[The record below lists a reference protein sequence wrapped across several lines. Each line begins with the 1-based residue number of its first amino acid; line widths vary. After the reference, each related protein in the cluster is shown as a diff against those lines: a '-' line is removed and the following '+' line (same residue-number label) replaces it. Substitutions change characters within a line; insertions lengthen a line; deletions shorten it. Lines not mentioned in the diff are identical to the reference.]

1 MKKALFLR
9 LDRMGDLILTL
20 PCDQL
25 VTGEYQVHWVIPQGL
40 DFVVRHA
47 TPKRHYSSFSGQ
59 YSLRNFLSF
68 YKHIQSIKADVSLSF
83 HVPWWV
89 NAALFLARIPTRGGV
104 LSQWHS
110 YLFLNKGLRQKRSR
124 CEAHEMEYNF
134 QLTEHV
140 FDLTPQKQ
148 LHQPLS
154 LQVSDHLSP
163 LDYNTPYYVVHPGM
177 GGSAL
182 NWPTSHYKQL
192 IEELSQKTTVVIT
205 GTQMDEA
212 FLTPLKKALADNHS
226 VIWLDKKLSGDQLLS
241 VLQNAIAIIAPS
253 TGVLHLGAS
262 LGATSLGIYSPIQVH
277 HPDRWGPK
285 GACTEVFIPQVI
297 CPAQFECLGESC
309 THYPCMNQLSPLPII
324 RRAKQ
329 ACP

>member
-1 MKKALFLR
+1 MKKAILLR

-25 VTGEYQVHWVIPQGL
+25 ITGDYEVHWMIPQGL

-47 TPKRHYSSFSGQ
+47 TPERHFSSFSAKFSFQ
-59 YSLRNFLSF
+59 NFWSLYN
-68 YKHIQSIKADVSLSF
+68 HIRKIKADVSLSF

-124 CEAHEMEYNF
+124 CEAHEMQYNF
-134 QLTEHV
+134 QLTEYV
-140 FDLTPQKQ
+140 FDLAPQRQ
-148 LHQPLS
+148 LHSPLS
-154 LQVSDHLSP
+154 LKADRHLSP
-163 LDYNTPYYVVHPGM
+163 LEPNTPYFVVHPGM

-182 NWPTSHYKQL
+182 NWPTRHYKQV
-192 IEELSQKTTVVIT
+192 IEDLSQKTTVVIT

-212 FLTPLKKALADNHS
+212 FLTPLKKALANNHN

-262 LGATSLGIYSPIQVH
+262 LGATSLGIYSPIKVH
-277 HPDRWGPK
+277 HPERWGPK
-285 GACTEVFIPQVI
+285 GPDTEVFLPQVA
-297 CPAQFECLGESC
+297 CPSQFECLGESC
-309 THYPCMNQLSPLPII
+309 THFPCMEKMSPLPLI
-324 RRAKQ
+324 RRAER
-329 ACP
+329 ARP

>member
-1 MKKALFLR
+1 MKKAILLR
-9 LDRMGDLILTL
+9 LDRIGDLILTL

-25 VTGEYQVHWVIPQGL
+25 IAGDYEVHWITPQGL
-40 DFVVRHA
+40 DFVVQHA
-47 TPKRHYSSFSGQ
+47 TPARRFSSFNGK

-68 YKHIQSIKADVSLSF
+68 YNHIRAIRADVSLSF

-89 NAALFLARIPTRGGV
+89 NAALFLARVPTRGGV

-124 CEAHEMEYNF
+124 CEAHEMEHNF

-140 FDLTPQKQ
+140 FDLPPQNQ
-148 LHQPLS
+148 SRQPLS

-163 LDYNTPYYVVHPGM
+163 LEPDTPYYVVHPGM

-182 NWPTSHYKQL
+182 NWPTHHYKQV
-192 IEELSQKTTVVIT
+192 IEELSETTTVVIT
-205 GTQMDEA
+205 GTQMDEI
-212 FLTPLKKALADNHS
+212 FLTPLKKALADNRN

-262 LGATSLGIYSPIQVH
+262 LGATSLGIYSPILVH
-277 HPDRWGPK
+277 HPNRWGPK
-285 GACTEVFIPQVI
+285 GPRTEVFLPQVS
-297 CPAQFECLGESC
+297 CPSQFECLGESC
-309 THYPCMNQLSPLPII
+309 THYPCMDKMSPRPLI

-329 ACP
+329 ARS